1 MKPFEIEASLRK
13 LIVHYPHPK
22 LLLRVALEG
31 GKGAQE
37 TIARLWLSEGIPSV
51 FMICPAIYDSLRC
64 WIAER
69 LEVNVKEIGLVG
81 SAQLGKSLDPD
92 KLGALFADDK
102 SDLDLFIVSSDLFK
116 KLKEDFESWSADVEN
131 QRFDFGQ
138 FDAEKHERR
147 FWKYNLKH
155 NPENIR
161 RGFIDAKK
169 IPAFLNYPTAKKIQE
184 TMELLILRLK
194 NTEDAPK
201 PKEASIRCYTSWDS
215 FVQQNSLNLRC
226 LAKQLKTEVRTVI

>member
-1 MKPFEIEASLRK
+1 MKPFEIEVPLRK
-13 LIVHYPHPK
+13 LVCHYPDPV
-22 LLLRVALEG
+22 LLLQVAHQG
-31 GKGAQE
+31 GQVARE
-37 TIARLWLSEGIPSV
+37 AIARLWLSEGIPSV
-51 FMICPAIYDSLRC
+51 FCICPAIYDSLRC

-81 SAQLGKSLDPD
+81 SAQLGKSLDPK
-92 KLGALFADDK
+92 KLGALFADDE
-102 SDLDLFIVSSDLFK
+102 SDLDLFIVSRDLFK
-116 KLKEDFESWSADVEN
+116 KLKEDFESWSADVEH

-169 IPAFLNYPTAKKIQE
+169 IPAFPNYPTAKKIQK
-184 TMELLILRLK
+184 TMEHLILKLK
-194 NTEDAPK
+194 NTKDAPK
-201 PKEASIRCYTSWDS
+201 PKKASIRCYISWDS
-215 FVQQNSLNLRC
+215 FVQQNSLNLKE
-226 LAKQLKTEVRTVI
+226 LAQKVTRHL

>member
-1 MKPFEIEASLRK
+1 MKPFEIEAPLRK
-13 LIVHYPHPK
+13 LVCHYPDPE

-31 GKGAQE
+31 GEEAQGA
-37 TIARLWLSEGIPSV
+37 ISRLWLSEGIPSV

-81 SAQLGKSLDPD
+81 SARLGKSLDPD
-92 KLGALFADDK
+92 KLGALFADDE

-116 KLKEDFESWSADVEN
+116 KLKEDFESWSTDVEN

-155 NPENIR
+155 NPKNIR

-169 IPAFLNYPTAKKIQE
+169 IPAFPDYPTAKKIQR
-184 TMELLILRLK
+184 TMEQLILKLK
-194 NTEDAPK
+194 STTDAPK
-201 PKEASIRCYTSWDS
+201 PQKASIRCYTSWDS
-215 FVQQNSLNLRC
+215 FVRQNSLNLKD
-226 LAKQLKTEVRTVI
+226 LAQKVNRTLMNV